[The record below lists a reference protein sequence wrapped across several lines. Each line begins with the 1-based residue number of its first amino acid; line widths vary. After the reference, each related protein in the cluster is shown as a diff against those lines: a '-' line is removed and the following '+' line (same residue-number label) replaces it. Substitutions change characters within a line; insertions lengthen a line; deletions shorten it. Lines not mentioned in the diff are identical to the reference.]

1 MSDPAHAV
9 FLSYASQ
16 DAEAAKRIA
25 EALRGFGVE
34 VWFDQSELRGGDAW
48 DQKIRKQIKEC
59 ALFVPII
66 SANTQSRP
74 EGYFRREWR
83 MAIDRSHDMDDDMP
97 FLLPVVVD
105 DTPDAGARVPERFR
119 ERQWTRLSGG
129 ETTATFR
136 DRVIKL
142 LADGTVAGGDD
153 PGLPANPL
161 AKGKPASARPA
172 TFEPT
177 LALPWLVPAIAGVAV
192 IVALVIWQPWHQS
205 AKSAVTASNA
215 PATPSALG
223 QPAASVSNPSNGLSE
238 ARQHGADCT

>member
-105 DTPDAGARVPERFR
+105 DTPDAGDK
-119 ERQWTRLSGG
+119 TTGG
-129 ETTATFR
+129 R
-136 DRVIKL
+136 NCSR
-142 LADGTVAGGDD
+142 G
-153 PGLPANPL
+153 
-161 AKGKPASARPA
+161 R
-172 TFEPT
+172 
-177 LALPWLVPAIAGVAV
+177 
-192 IVALVIWQPWHQS
+192 
-205 AKSAVTASNA
+205 
-215 PATPSALG
+215 
-223 QPAASVSNPSNGLSE
+223 
-238 ARQHGADCT
+238 